1 MPSVPYDSC
10 NYKLFWKNRN
20 YEDQSER
27 LAINKFLKQIHSR
40 DSIIDIG
47 GGYGRLANLYI
58 PEFRKCFIVDPSESL
73 LSEARKS
80 LITLKSPNSLTFLKT
95 NSDSLPKDQFEVAL
109 MIRVA
114 HHLPDPLPTFKEVY
128 RVLKPQGSFILEYA
142 NKIHLLARLRGV
154 DKSLEP
160 IDVRSEKSKTE
171 GKIIFVNHHPK
182 RIEELLKESGFVVID
197 RLSVSNFR
205 YPLIKKLV
213 PEKLLLFFENLLQ
226 KPLAKV
232 NFGPSI
238 FLLCQKTK

>member
-10 NYKLFWKNRN
+10 NYKSFWLGRN

-27 LAINKFLKQIHSR
+27 LAINKFINKIPNR

-47 GGYGRLANLYI
+47 GGYGRLANLYL
-58 PEFRKCFIVDPSESL
+58 PVFRKCLIVDPSESL

-80 LITLKSPNSLTFLKT
+80 LKLLKSPKLLTFLKSE
-95 NSDSLPKDQFEVAL
+95 SDHLPNENFDAAL
-109 MIRVA
+109 MVRVA

-128 RVLKPQGSFILEYA
+128 RVLKPQGFFILEYA
-142 NKIHLLARLRGV
+142 NKIHFLARIKGV
-154 DKSLEP
+154 GKSLDS
-160 IDVRSEKSKTE
+160 IDIRSKQAIKS

-182 RIEELLKESGFVVID
+182 KIEEQLEESGFQIID

-205 YPLIKKLV
+205 SPTVKKFV

-232 NFGPSI
+232 NFGPSV
-238 FLLCQKTK
+238 FLLCQKTI